1 MMKKN
6 AIALA
11 VAGLCTAGAA
21 QAETGH
27 WEVMTPSSPNE
38 AAPQLAFSRTHLGG
52 ASSIAATRAEAAA
65 PVAQVAAPLSVDESA
80 PSRIAQ
86 DKRQPRAATR
96 AKVVSLPNPQT
107 PWSPNESGANRYTE
121 DMQAYRQ
128 HVASVEQAHIAV
140 AAANAAAEAAAVA
153 AAKAEADAVAAAKAE
168 ADAAALA
175 AAQPPSVDPATTAQL
190 DRLLTD
196 PSNTPPQRDREAVAT
211 ANPALVDSRQSATTA
226 LRPENIPPAS
236 PAPEAAPSGVPAPVS
251 AAPGV
256 PTSEAAASSLP
267 AATAR
272 PADAAIAGPIGA
284 SSMAAASSSVAG
296 STADVSV
303 TPAASPETPVAA
315 AASPA
320 ASTSISQRD
329 VPAQTQGSAPAQ

>member
-27 WEVMTPSSPNE
+27 WEVMTPASPNE

-52 ASSIAATRAEAAA
+52 APSIAATQTEAPAA
-65 PVAQVAAPLSVDESA
+65 VAQVTTPLSVDESA

-153 AAKAEADAVAAAKAE
+153 AAKAEADA
-168 ADAAALA
+168 AALA
-175 AAQPPSVDPATTAQL
+175 AAQPASVDPATTAQL
-190 DRLLTD
+190 DRLLTN
-196 PSNTPPQRDREAVAT
+196 PSNTPPERDREAVAT
-211 ANPALVDSRQSATTA
+211 ANPALVDSRQSPTTA

-256 PTSEAAASSLP
+256 PPSEAAASSLP
-267 AATAR
+267 AETAR
-272 PADAAIAGPIGA
+272 PVDAAIAGPIGA

-315 AASPA
+315 AATPA
-320 ASTSISQRD
+320 ASTSTSQRD
-329 VPAQTQGSAPAQ
+329 VPAQTQGSASAQ